1 MAVTLKVYKDSEEY
15 EEYSNARF
23 PKTGN
28 YTVGT
33 PATFEFKGHCWKYQ
47 VTSFD
52 DNGDYD
58 LLWRPDSNDP
68 ELMATDAT
76 LRDKFAMA
84 AMQGHWAADRFDYD
98 DFPPGREDECL
109 ERDAKI
115 FYRMADAMLK
125 ARG

>member
-1 MAVTLKVYKDSEEY
+1 MAITLKVYKDSEEY
-15 EEYSNARF
+15 EEYRNARF

-33 PATFEFKGHCWKYQ
+33 PATFEFKGHRWKYQ

-58 LLWRPDSNDP
+58 LLWRPDGKEP
-68 ELMATDAT
+68 ELMLADISFRDYLATEAMNAMITTAAT
-76 LRDKFAMA
+76 PVLTSMA
-84 AMQGHWAADRFDYD
+84 
-98 DFPPGREDECL
+98 EL
-109 ERDAKI
+109 ENHIAKTA
-115 FYRMADAMLK
+115 YVMADAMLK

>member
-15 EEYSNARF
+15 EEYRNARF

-33 PATFEFKGHCWKYQ
+33 PATFEFKGHRWKYQ

-58 LLWRPDSNDP
+58 LLWRPDGNEP
-68 ELMATDAT
+68 ELMASDAT
-76 LRDKFAMA
+76 IRDYFAA
-84 AMQGHWAADRFDYD
+84 KAMNGI
-98 DFPPGREDECL
+98 L
-109 ERDAKI
+109 VNTERNQFSFSETGEISSKA
-115 FYRMADAMLK
+115 YELADAMLK

>member
-1 MAVTLKVYKDSEEY
+1 MTITLKVYKDSEEY
-15 EEYSNARF
+15 EEYRNARF

-33 PATFEFKGHCWKYQ
+33 PATFEFKGHRWKYQ

-58 LLWRPDSNDP
+58 LLWRPDGKEP
-68 ELMATDAT
+68 ELMLADISFRDYLAAEAMNAMITTAATPVLT
-76 LRDKFAMA
+76 SMT
-84 AMQGHWAADRFDYD
+84 
-98 DFPPGREDECL
+98 EL
-109 ERDAKI
+109 ENHIAKTA
-115 FYRMADAMLK
+115 YVMADAMLK

>member
-1 MAVTLKVYKDSEEY
+1 MTITLKVYKDSEEY

-33 PATFEFKGHCWKYQ
+33 PATFEFKGHRWKYQ

-58 LLWRPDSNDP
+58 LLWRPDCKEP
-68 ELMATDAT
+68 ELMASDAT

-84 AMQGHWAADRFDYD
+84 AMNGI
-98 DFPPGREDECL
+98 L
-109 ERDAKI
+109 VNTERNQFSFSETGEIASKA
-115 FYRMADAMLK
+115 YELADAMLK

>member
-1 MAVTLKVYKDSEEY
+1 MTATLKVYKDSPEY
-15 EEYSNARF
+15 KDYMNARF

-33 PATFEFKGHCWKYQ
+33 PATFEFKGHRWRYE

-58 LLWRPDSNDP
+58 LLWRPDGKEP
-68 ELMATDAT
+68 ELMLADISFRDYLATEAMNAMIST
-76 LRDKFAMA
+76 IPLPWSLRE
-84 AMQGHWAADRFDYD
+84 QCEG
-98 DFPPGREDECL
+98 DFYNT
-109 ERDAKI
+109 AQSAYK
-115 FYRMADAMLK
+115 MADAMLK

>member
-1 MAVTLKVYKDSEEY
+1 MTITLKVYKDSEEY
-15 EEYSNARF
+15 EEYRNARF

-33 PATFEFKGHCWKYQ
+33 PATFEFKGHRWKYQ

-58 LLWRPDSNDP
+58 LLWRPDGKEPD
-68 ELMATDAT
+68 LMLADISF
-76 LRDKFAMA
+76 RDYLAA
-84 AMQGHWAADRFDYD
+84 EAMQGDLASQSAELGH
-98 DFPPGREDECL
+98 FPNDISDEHL
-109 ERDAKI
+109 VNRAN
-115 FYRMADAMLK
+115 FYYRMADAMLK

>member
-1 MAVTLKVYKDSEEY
+1 MTITLKVYKDSEEY
-15 EEYSNARF
+15 EEYRNARF

-33 PATFEFKGHCWKYQ
+33 PATFEFKGHRWKYQ

-58 LLWRPDSNDP
+58 LLWRPDDKEP
-68 ELMATDAT
+68 ELMLADISFRDYLAAEAMNAMITTAATPVLT
-76 LRDKFAMA
+76 SMS
-84 AMQGHWAADRFDYD
+84 
-98 DFPPGREDECL
+98 EL
-109 ERDAKI
+109 ENHIAKTA
-115 FYRMADAMLK
+115 YVMADAMLK

>member
-15 EEYSNARF
+15 EEYRNARF

-33 PATFEFKGHCWKYQ
+33 PATFEFKGHRWKYQ

-58 LLWRPDSNDP
+58 LLWRPDGNEP
-68 ELMATDAT
+68 ELMASDAT
-76 LRDKFAMA
+76 IRDYFAA
-84 AMQGHWAADRFDYD
+84 KAMNGI
-98 DFPPGREDECL
+98 L
-109 ERDAKI
+109 VNTERNQFSFSETGEIASKA
-115 FYRMADAMLK
+115 YELADAMLK

>member
-1 MAVTLKVYKDSEEY
+1 MTITLKVYKDSEEY

-28 YTVGT
+28 YTTGT
-33 PATFEFKGHCWKYQ
+33 PATFEFKGHRWKYQ

-58 LLWRPDSNDP
+58 LLWRPDGKEP
-68 ELMATDAT
+68 ELIASDAT
-76 LRDKFAMA
+76 LRDELAMA
-84 AMQGHWAADRFDYD
+84 AMQGILSNHAMANSVCD
-98 DFPPGREDECL
+98 L
-109 ERDAKI
+109 SAKWVAEGA
-115 FYRMADAMLK
+115 YRMADAMLK

>member
-15 EEYSNARF
+15 EEYRNARF

-33 PATFEFKGHCWKYQ
+33 PATFEFKGHRWKYQ

-58 LLWRPDSNDP
+58 LLWRPDDKEP
-68 ELMATDAT
+68 ELMTSDAT
-76 LRDKFAMA
+76 LRDYFAA
-84 AMQGHWAADRFDYD
+84 KCMQGEWATERMDSGYWSQD
-98 DFPPGREDECL
+98 DI
-109 ERDAKI
+109 DAI
-115 FYRMADAMLK
+115 FKDKAETCYRMADAMLK

>member
-15 EEYSNARF
+15 EEYRNARF

-33 PATFEFKGHCWKYQ
+33 PATFEFKGHRWKYQ

-58 LLWRPDSNDP
+58 LLWRPDDKEP
-68 ELMATDAT
+68 ELMTSDAT
-76 LRDKFAMA
+76 LRDYFAA
-84 AMQGHWAADRFDYD
+84 KCMQGEWATERMDSGYWSQD
-98 DFPPGREDECL
+98 DIDV
-109 ERDAKI
+109 I
-115 FYRMADAMLK
+115 FKDKAETYYRMADAMLK

>member
-15 EEYSNARF
+15 EEYRNARF

-33 PATFEFKGHCWKYQ
+33 PATFEFKGHRWKYQ

-58 LLWRPDSNDP
+58 LLWRPDSNVP
-68 ELMATDAT
+68 ELMASDAK
-76 LRDKFAMA
+76 LRDYFAAKCMSSIINSLN
-84 AMQGHWAADRFDYD
+84 GSVVFEECKGDFDLY
-98 DFPPGREDECL
+98 
-109 ERDAKI
+109 AKQA
-115 FYRMADAMLK
+115 YVMADAMLK

>member
-1 MAVTLKVYKDSEEY
+1 MAITLKVYKDSEEY
-15 EEYSNARF
+15 EEYRNARF

-33 PATFEFKGHCWKYQ
+33 PATFEFKGHRWKYQ

-58 LLWRPDSNDP
+58 LLWRPDGKEP
-68 ELMATDAT
+68 ELMASDAT
-76 LRDKFAMA
+76 IRDYFAKA
-84 AMQGHWAADRFDYD
+84 AMQSLITHFDYGCIG
-98 DFPPGREDECL
+98 FDERYMN
-109 ERDAKI
+109 EFAKEA
-115 FYRMADAMLK
+115 YQMADAMLK

>member
-33 PATFEFKGHCWKYQ
+33 PATFEFKGHRWKYQ

-68 ELMATDAT
+68 ELMASDAT
-76 LRDKFAMA
+76 LRDYFASKCIPA
-84 AMQGHWAADRFDYD
+84 IISTLNGPVVFEECKGDFDLY
-98 DFPPGREDECL
+98 
-109 ERDAKI
+109 AKQA
-115 FYRMADAMLK
+115 YVMADAMLK

>member
-1 MAVTLKVYKDSEEY
+1 MTITLKVYKDSEEY
-15 EEYSNARF
+15 EEYSSARF

-33 PATFEFKGHCWKYQ
+33 PATFEFKGHRWKYQ

-58 LLWRPDSNDP
+58 LLWRPDGKEP
-68 ELMATDAT
+68 ELMASDMT
-76 LRDKFAMA
+76 LRDYFAA
-84 AMQGHWAADRFDYD
+84 KAMQGDWATERMDSGYWSQD
-98 DFPPGREDECL
+98 DI
-109 ERDAKI
+109 DAI
-115 FYRMADAMLK
+115 FKDKAETYYRMADAMLK

>member
-1 MAVTLKVYKDSEEY
+1 MSITLKVYKDSPEY
-15 EEYSNARF
+15 KDYMTARF

-33 PATFEFKGHCWKYQ
+33 PATFEFKGHRWKYQ

-58 LLWRPDSNDP
+58 LLWRPDAKEP
-68 ELMATDAT
+68 ELMLADISFRDYVATE
-76 LRDKFAMA
+76 AMNGILSNHC
-84 AMQGHWAADRFDYD
+84 MIDNVTEQSVVWV
-98 DFPPGREDECL
+98 
-109 ERDAKI
+109 AKES
-115 FYRMADAMLK
+115 YLMADAMLK

>member
-1 MAVTLKVYKDSEEY
+1 MTITLKVYKDSEEY
-15 EEYSNARF
+15 EEYRNARF

-33 PATFEFKGHCWKYQ
+33 PATFEFKGHRWKYQ

-58 LLWRPDSNDP
+58 LLWRPDVKEP
-68 ELMATDAT
+68 ELMLADISFRDYLAAEAMNAMITTAATPV
-76 LRDKFAMA
+76 LISM
-84 AMQGHWAADRFDYD
+84 
-98 DFPPGREDECL
+98 DEL
-109 ERDAKI
+109 ENHIAKTA
-115 FYRMADAMLK
+115 YVMADAMLK

>member
-1 MAVTLKVYKDSEEY
+1 MTITLKVYKDSPEHSEY
-15 EEYSNARF
+15 MEARF
-23 PKTGN
+23 PKDRRHHSCSN
-28 YTVGT
+28 E
-33 PATFEFKGHCWKYQ
+33 TFEYEGHRWKYQ

-76 LRDKFAMA
+76 LRDYFASKCMPA
-84 AMQGHWAADRFDYD
+84 IISTLNGPVVFEECKGDFDLY
-98 DFPPGREDECL
+98 
-109 ERDAKI
+109 AKQA
-115 FYRMADAMLK
+115 YVMADAMLK